1 MQLMDTTKNE
11 AFYKRQVSLSE
22 WLRLSDFKDTEK
34 FNEED
39 NEKRERLRVLHEI
52 VGLPFDEPT
61 QFLATDIVD
70 KNPAFLDFLKKRGKE
85 LCAIRLI
92 PIDPKLEKIRLRGES
107 INDAVKWF
115 FKQEIDPKRYK
126 VDFTPHNSTNLGSSI
141 IVVNKNGIFGEIIKD
156 THSHLTQGFYEK
168 EKPILFYYDFKNWK
182 LSQDDTGV
190 LKQLKEIIKKLEVKN
205 SKKRKQ
211 IKEAFEADFFHNYI
225 SGYWETVYSKEFG
238 LWFIDYN
245 RILGKMYQDY
255 VPVIELKKANKTNLK
270 IKGYGASGG
279 KAFGKVKIIR
289 AEEVNDVV
297 SIEEGTIIVCD
308 VTTPDF
314 VPLMKKCL
322 GIITDRGGILSHAG
336 IVARELGLPCI
347 VATENATTI
356 LADGMKV
363 LVDADSGVVEIE

>member
-1 MQLMDTTKNE
+1 MDTTKNE

-22 WLRLSDFKDTEK
+22 WFRLSDFEEIEK

-39 NEKRERLRVLHEI
+39 NEKRERLRKLHEI
-52 VGLPFDEPT
+52 IDLPFDEPT
-61 QFLATDIVD
+61 QFLATDIVN
-70 KNPAFLDFLKKRGKE
+70 KNPTFLDFLKKRGKE
-85 LCAIRLI
+85 LCAIRLM

-115 FKQEIDPKRYK
+115 FKQEIDPKLYK

-168 EKPILFYYDFKNWK
+168 EKPILFYYDFKKWK
-182 LSQDDTGV
+182 LSQDDAEV
-190 LKQLKEIIKKLEVKN
+190 LKYLKEIIKKIEVKN

-211 IKEAFEADFFHNYI
+211 IKEAFGAAFFHNYI
-225 SGYWETVYSKEFG
+225 EGYWETVCSEEFG

-245 RILGKMYQDY
+245 RILGKMYQNY
-255 VPVIELKKANKTNLK
+255 VPMIELKKAKKTNLK
-270 IKGYGASGG
+270 IRGYTASGG
-279 KAFGKVKIIR
+279 KASGKVKIIK
-289 AEEVNDVV
+289 AEEVNDIV

-322 GIITDRGGILSHAG
+322 GIVTDRGGILSHAG
-336 IVARELGLPCI
+336 IVARELGLPCV
-347 VATENATTI
+347 VATKNATTV

-363 LVDADSGVVEIE
+363 LVDADNGVVKKIS